1 MTGKSKK
8 YITGSGQSVP
18 TFRRVQMYQRESG
31 VFPKSRPP
39 RIKEIANILLSEDV
53 LNGDAVDN
61 VVEYLSDSHSSE
73 VFTVQSYS
81 FSHPMEASV
90 RVDAVEVST
99 SNGANVVTSVSMC
112 RGPNG
117 DQCGFEIS
125 RSISLATLPPDN
137 NNDQTSKSCED
148 DIDDMLMDLFGE
160 INVAPSFM
168 GFDSSYQTY
177 QESYGLVREL
187 SYCLAPSEAD
197 QVPDFDSW
205 VKGLQCASFNFIRS
219 TSLGIIGN
227 DSMRLRS
234 FDCQQGE
241 GSQHTISL
249 ANGFSSE
256 VTVRSFS
263 FYGPDESANDFPGNI
278 SCSMK
283 PLSSFV
289 ESDNDIKNVSLPSS
303 LKRDRDDDNLDSSS
317 RKISKKDWDDLLH
330 FNS

>member
-39 RIKEIANILLSEDV
+39 RIKEIANILLSENAF
-53 LNGDAVDN
+53 NGDAVDN

-73 VFTVQSYS
+73 VFKVQSYS
-81 FSHPMEASV
+81 FPHPMEASV

-137 NNDQTSKSCED
+137 NNNNNNNNDQTSKNCED

-160 INVAPSFM
+160 MNVVPSFM
-168 GFDSSYQTY
+168 GFESSYQTY
-177 QESYGLVREL
+177 QEPYGLVREL
-187 SYCLAPSEAD
+187 SYCLAPD

-219 TSLGIIGN
+219 
-227 DSMRLRS
+227 
-234 FDCQQGE
+234 FVCQ
-241 GSQHTISL
+241 I
-249 ANGFSSE
+249 
-256 VTVRSFS
+256 
-263 FYGPDESANDFPGNI
+263 
-278 SCSMK
+278 
-283 PLSSFV
+283 
-289 ESDNDIKNVSLPSS
+289 
-303 LKRDRDDDNLDSSS
+303 
-317 RKISKKDWDDLLH
+317 RKQFLLKKDNNWGTQHKSHKKRKNL
-330 FNS
+330 